1 VYIQQVD
8 KVFSKAL
15 RKRQVIRR
23 DALRSAY
30 DKLEDPLKHPISF
43 PIFLDLPIVR
53 QFWETDNSQHDLDK
67 RWTSKI
73 RNVQH
78 GFGFA
83 KLWVQSVYSR
93 TLCQAF
99 YQLGKPLSFHDRL
112 ITPLSLLPPLRF
124 SGVQDPLNVTG
135 LHLDTRTILTLQD
148 KLDINST
155 LERYSTQAWSFE
167 GQKPMPYS
175 DVRSEI
181 LAEVNDPNYEG
192 PLFPSFD
199 TYWHLTLLQIL
210 KKAGI
215 DDGPFESTSKL
226 LDQLGSNFLCGIC
239 SSGGVVDDI
248 YMSHLELVL
257 PLPLSLLSSR

>member
-1 VYIQQVD
+1 MYIQQVD

-53 QFWETDNSQHDLDK
+53 QFWETDNSQHDLEN
-67 RWTSKI
+67 RWTLDI
-73 RNVQH
+73 RNVQN
-78 GFGFA
+78 GFAFA
-83 KLWVQSVYSR
+83 KLWVQSAYSR

-210 KKAGI
+210 EKAGI